1 MQIMFVGKHQTLL
14 NVKLLLNKYDH
25 SSVNLVIIEKSLDMF
40 LTYLI
45 DWMLLLYE
53 GKEVLTTSE
62 NTDKKEGEVNIIYF
76 HRQRT
81 ISNELDQ

>member
-1 MQIMFVGKHQTLL
+1 MQVMFVDKHQTLL
-14 NVKLLLNKYDH
+14 NVKLSLNKHDH

-40 LTYLI
+40 LMDLI

-62 NTDKKEGEVNIIYF
+62 NTGKKEGEVNMIYF